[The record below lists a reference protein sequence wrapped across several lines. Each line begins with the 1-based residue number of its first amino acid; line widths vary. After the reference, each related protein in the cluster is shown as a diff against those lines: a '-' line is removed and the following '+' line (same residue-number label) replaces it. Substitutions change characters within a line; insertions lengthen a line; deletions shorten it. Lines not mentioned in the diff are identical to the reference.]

1 MSADLLAEF
10 GASPSSQSTKNAS
23 GQSQQHFQNSS
34 LIPDLDFSGG
44 FSSQPSRG
52 GPEPA
57 TFGSLGGAGHAAV
70 KSPVSSPPL
79 AESLWRH
86 DDSGA
91 DVLFDATT
99 EDAPPDDDDDWG
111 EFEAPETT
119 PGKQE
124 DVFTPSMSSAP
135 QVTPT
140 PNLAFG
146 QTVGASRVPTGINS
160 TIKGVSG
167 SSSGATHLMD
177 LLSIEDDAPPVETR
191 QPPADIK
198 SGKSTINNH
207 TSPQVNALSSR
218 QGPTAKEEQNS
229 FDEWGDFVDA
239 DDWNPTTQEP
249 LPATQVKKDTSA
261 EKAVNRTQKP
271 SAPAA
276 ASSRGASTPQASQV
290 SQSQVRPTNIPPP
303 SVLLQLFPPLFERLQ
318 DDTTAA
324 KKDPSKGAM
333 SLYLV
338 LNLACTLRVASR
350 IIAGRTLRWKRDIAL
365 SQSTKIG
372 PARSGKQGGMK
383 LSTVSKSENVK
394 EEQEAVEVLDAW
406 RRRAALFNS
415 LIISAGER
423 PIPVIAVHAPVNTVK
438 GALTA
443 PHACALC
450 GLKRDERLP
459 KIDDNAQDSFGEWWA
474 EYWGH
479 TDCKQFWEEHSKS
492 LLQR

>member
-10 GASPSSQSTKNAS
+10 GSSSSRSTQNAPR
-23 GQSQQHFQNSS
+23 QSQQQFQNSS

-44 FSSQPSRG
+44 FSAQPSRHV
-52 GPEPA
+52 PEPA
-57 TFGSLGGAGHAAV
+57 DFGSFERAEHASA
-70 KSPVSSPPL
+70 KSPISSPPL
-79 AESLWRH
+79 AESIWRH

-111 EFEAPETT
+111 EFEAPEAA
-119 PGKQE
+119 PDKQE
-124 DVFTPSMSSAP
+124 DVFAPSMSTAP
-135 QVTPT
+135 RVTPT

-146 QTVGASRVPTGINS
+146 QTVGAPRAPSGTNS
-160 TIKGVSG
+160 TIQGISR

-177 LLSIEDDAPPVETR
+177 LLSIEDEAPQVETR
-191 QPPADIK
+191 QQPANIK
-198 SGKSTINNH
+198 RDNSTSSF
-207 TSPQVNALSSR
+207 TRPSPQVNALSSR
-218 QGPTAKEEQNS
+218 QAPPPKEEQNS

-239 DDWNPTTQEP
+239 DDWKPTSQEP
-249 LPATQVKKDTSA
+249 LPNTQVKKENST
-261 EKAVNRTQKP
+261 EKPVSHTPKP
-271 SAPAA
+271 SAPVA
-276 ASSRGASTPQASQV
+276 ASSRGTSTPRPSQV

-318 DDTTAA
+318 EDATAA
-324 KKDPSKGAM
+324 KKDTSKGAM

-338 LNLACTLRVASR
+338 LNLACTLKVASR

-415 LIISAGER
+415 LMISAGER
-423 PIPVIAVHAPVNTVK
+423 SIPVIAVHAPVNTAK

>member
-10 GASPSSQSTKNAS
+10 GSGSGSEPTQNAS
-23 GQSQQHFQNSS
+23 RQSQQRFQNVS
-34 LIPDLDFSGG
+34 LIPDLDFSGDVPA
-44 FSSQPSRG
+44 QPSSSDSK
-52 GPEPA
+52 
-57 TFGSLGGAGHAAV
+57 TVNFGSFQGAGHTSA
-70 KSPVSSPPL
+70 KSPISSPPL
-79 AESLWRH
+79 AESIWRH

-91 DVLFDATT
+91 DVLFDATI
-99 EDAPPDDDDDWG
+99 EDAPPDDDDEWG

-119 PGKQE
+119 PDDQE
-124 DVFTPSMSSAP
+124 DVFAPNVSSAP
-135 QVTPT
+135 KVTPA
-140 PNLAFG
+140 PNLAFA
-146 QTVGASRVPTGINS
+146 QTAAAPRAPIGTNS
-160 TIKGVSG
+160 TSKTVSG
-167 SSSGATHLMD
+167 SSSGVTHLMD
-177 LLSIEDDAPPVETR
+177 LLSVEDNAPPVETR
-191 QPPADIK
+191 QPSASIN
-198 SGKSTINNH
+198 GKISTEDRS
-207 TSPQVNALSSR
+207 SPRGNTLSTL
-218 QGPTAKEEQNS
+218 QAPIAKDEQDS

-239 DDWNPTTQEP
+239 DDWKPTTQEP
-249 LPATQVKKDTSA
+249 LPDTQVKKQNSSKRTVNDTPA
-261 EKAVNRTQKP
+261 P
-271 SAPAA
+271 SLPAA
-276 ASSRGASTPQASQV
+276 ASSRSARTPQTSQV

-318 DDTTAA
+318 EDTTEA
-324 KKDPSKGAM
+324 KKDPNKGAM

-338 LNLACTLRVASR
+338 LNLACTLKVASR
-350 IIAGRTLRWKRDIAL
+350 IIAGRTLRWKRDIVL

-383 LSTVSKSENVK
+383 LSSVSKSENVK

-423 PIPVIAVHAPVNTVK
+423 PIPVIAVHAPVDTVK
-438 GALTA
+438 GALKA

-492 LLQR
+492 LNQR